1 MKLFFCF
8 LYKFTINAGG
18 VNVVNA
24 RHTITIDD
32 RTFQKLRSKG
42 NFGETYSKLI
52 SRIIKDSDGYH
63 KLAEG

>member
-1 MKLFFCF
+1 M
-8 LYKFTINAGG
+8 NE
-18 VNVVNA
+18 VNV

-32 RTFQKLRSKG
+32 RTYQKLKSKG

-63 KLAEG
+63 ELAEG

>member
-1 MKLFFCF
+1 M
-8 LYKFTINAGG
+8 NE
-18 VNVVNA
+18 VNV

-63 KLAEG
+63 ELAEG

>member
-1 MKLFFCF
+1 M
-8 LYKFTINAGG
+8 NE
-18 VNVVNA
+18 VNV

-52 SRIIKDSDGYH
+52 SRIIKDSDVYH
-63 KLAEG
+63 GLVKE